1 MRIRPILLGVL
12 ATAAI
17 ACQSTRP
24 TQSADS
30 AATSGVNAP
39 VAKIGTEV
47 ITAGDLDKAVRGELN
62 EMEQRAYDLR
72 KAALDQLINQK
83 LVEAKAKA
91 AGKPVDEFLRAEL
104 APKVGEPTDEE
115 SRALYERAKAAG
127 QVKDPFDKVKPQIAQ
142 FLRRQ
147 KSEAVLAQYLEQVRA
162 EAKVEVLLPPYLPSK
177 VEIAATG
184 PSKGPD
190 TAPITIVEFSDFQC
204 PYCSKA
210 EATVKDLL
218 ELEKYKGKLRLVYRD
233 YPLPSH
239 NLAPKAAEAGH
250 CAGDQGKYWE
260 MHDRLFAATPKL
272 EVTDLKG
279 YARDLKLDEG
289 RFTKCLDSGEKAKVV
304 ADHFKAGNDAG
315 VRGTPAF
322 FINGRLISGAQKL
335 EAFTALIDAELAAKK

>member
-1 MRIRPILLGVL
+1 MRIRHIALGLL
-12 ATAAI
+12 ASAAV

-24 TQSADS
+24 TQASDAS
-30 AATSGVNAP
+30 AAAGINAP
-39 VAKIGTEV
+39 VAKIGAEV
-47 ITAGDLDKAVRGELN
+47 ITAGEVDKSIRGELN
-62 EMEQRAYDLR
+62 DMEQRTYDLR

-83 LVEAKAKA
+83 LVEAKAKV

-127 QVKDPFDKVKPQIAQ
+127 QVKEPYDQVKSQIAQ

-147 KSEAVLAQYLEQVRA
+147 KSEAVLAQYLDQLRA
-162 EAKVEVLLPPYLPSK
+162 DSKVEVLLPPYLPSK

-190 TAPITIVEFSDFQC
+190 SVPITIVEFSDYQC

-218 ELEKYKGKLRLVYRD
+218 ELEKYKGKLRLFYRD

-239 NLAPKAAEAGH
+239 NLAPKAAEAAH

-260 MHDRLFAATPKL
+260 FHDRLFAATPKL
-272 EVTDLKG
+272 EVTDLKS

-289 RFTKCLDSGEKAKVV
+289 RFGKCLDSGDKAKVV

>member
-1 MRIRPILLGVL
+1 MRFRPYFLGLL
-12 ATAAI
+12 ATAVV
-17 ACQSTRP
+17 ACQPSRP
-24 TQSADS
+24 TQAADS
-30 AATSGVNAP
+30 AAAGGPAAP
-39 VAKIGTEV
+39 VARIGAEV
-47 ITAGDLDKAVRGELN
+47 ITAGDVDKSIRGELSD
-62 EMEQRAYDLR
+62 MEQRTYDLR

-83 LVEAKAKA
+83 LVEGKAKA
-91 AGKPVDEFLRAEL
+91 AGKPVDEFLRTEL
-104 APKVGEPTDEE
+104 AAKVGEPTDEE
-115 SRALYERAKAAG
+115 VRALYERAKAAG
-127 QVKDPFDKVKPQIAQ
+127 QVKEPFDQVKPQIVQ

-177 VEIAATG
+177 VEVAATG

-190 TAPITIVEFSDFQC
+190 AAPITIVEFSDFQC
-204 PYCSKA
+204 PYCAKA

-218 ELEKYKGKLRLVYRD
+218 ELEKYKGKLKLVYRD
-233 YPLPSH
+233 YPLPNH
-239 NLAPKAAEAGH
+239 GLAPKAAEAAH

-272 EVTDLKG
+272 EVNDLKA

-304 ADHFKAGNDAG
+304 AENFKAGNDAG

-322 FINGRLISGAQKL
+322 FVNGRLISGAQKL
-335 EAFTALIDAELAAKK
+335 EAFTALIDAELAPKK

>member
-1 MRIRPILLGVL
+1 MRIRHIALGVV
-12 ATAAI
+12 ATAVL

-24 TQSADS
+24 TQAVS
-30 AATSGVNAP
+30 AAAAAGPSAP
-39 VAKIGTEV
+39 VARIGAEV
-47 ITAGDLDKAVRGELN
+47 ITAGELDTSIRGELN
-62 EMEQRAYDLR
+62 EMEQRTYDLR
-72 KAALDQLINQK
+72 KSALDQLINQR
-83 LVEAKAKA
+83 LVEAKAKV

-115 SRALYERAKAAG
+115 ARALYERAKAAG
-127 QVKDPFDKVKPQIAQ
+127 QVKEPFDQVKAQIAQ

-162 EAKVEVLLPPYLPSK
+162 EAKVEVLLPPYLPAK
-177 VEIAATG
+177 VEVAATG

-190 TAPITIVEFSDFQC
+190 SAPVTIVEFSDFQC

-218 ELEKYKGKLRLVYRD
+218 ELEKYKGKLKLVYRD

-239 NLAPKAAEAGH
+239 NLAPKAAEAAH

-260 MHDRLFAATPKL
+260 MHDRLFAAAPKL
-272 EVTDLKG
+272 EVTDLKA
-279 YARDLKLDEG
+279 YARELKLDEG

-335 EAFTALIDAELAAKK
+335 EAFTALVDAELAARK

>member
-1 MRIRPILLGVL
+1 MRIRHLLLGL
-12 ATAAI
+12 AASATL
-17 ACQSTRP
+17 ACQPNRTP
-24 TQSADS
+24 QAVDP
-30 AATSGVNAP
+30 AATGLNAP

-47 ITAGDLDKAVRGELN
+47 ITAGEVDKSIRGELN
-62 EMEQRAYDLR
+62 DMEQRTYDLR
-72 KAALDQLINQK
+72 KSALDQLINQK

-91 AGKPVDEFLRAEL
+91 ANKPVDDFLRAEL
-104 APKVGEPTDEE
+104 APKVSEPSDEE

-127 QVKDPFDKVKPQIAQ
+127 QVKEPFDQVKAQIAQ

-147 KSEAVLAQYLEQVRA
+147 KSEAVLAQYLEQLRA
-162 EAKVEVLLPPYLPSK
+162 DSKVEVLLAPYLPAK
-177 VEIAATG
+177 VEVAATG

-190 TAPITIVEFSDFQC
+190 AAPVTIIEFSDFQC
-204 PYCSKA
+204 PYCAKA

-218 ELEKYKGKLRLVYRD
+218 ELEKYKGKIRLVYRD

-239 NLAPKAAEAGH
+239 NLAPKAGEAAH

-260 MHDRLFAATPKL
+260 FHDRLFAATPKL
-272 EVTDLKG
+272 EVTDLKA

-289 RFTKCLDSGEKAKVV
+289 RFSKCLDSGEKAKVV

-335 EAFTALIDAELAAKK
+335 EAFTALVDAELAGKK